1 MTPPIITKE
10 EAQNLFVLL
19 TRVTTITFAEVE
31 TVAALKAKLLAIAN
45 FVDAP
50 PTPPETVV

>member
-1 MTPPIITKE
+1 
-10 EAQNLFVLL
+10 
-19 TRVTTITFAEVE
+19 VTTITFAEVE

-50 PTPPETVV
+50 PIPPEVVA